1 MAPLTDF
8 ITTVVNAFTPL
19 IVPIGLLACV
29 MGVILVMVGYN
40 HGANFLRTSILVTI
54 TAFAATVIG
63 PNLGSLIKWPPWP
76 ATFRRPA
83 TLMNRSASGA

>member
-40 HGANFLRTSILVTI
+40 HGANFLTNVHPGDHHGFCRHGHR
-54 TAFAATVIG
+54 A
-63 PNLGSLIKWPPWP
+63 
-76 ATFRRPA
+76 
-83 TLMNRSASGA
+83 